1 MHIHLRTMTLLLG
14 RDQAYLEK
22 RLAADFYKVPRA
34 TAASAVGFLAFV
46 KLTLLPFI
54 ANRNSICLSSGLK
67 SKF

>member
-1 MHIHLRTMTLLLG
+1 MNALSINQFSVTVFLDLLAGCDAVYHNLV
-14 RDQAYLEK
+14 Y
-22 RLAADFYKVPRA
+22 VTP
-34 TAASAVGFLAFV
+34 SAVGFLAFV